1 MGDYHNDLPIGR
13 HAMLTKNGDVIAI
26 NSNEILINYH

>member
-13 HAMLTKNGDVIAI
+13 HAKLTKNGDVIAI
-26 NSNEILINYH
+26 NSNEIPIKYY